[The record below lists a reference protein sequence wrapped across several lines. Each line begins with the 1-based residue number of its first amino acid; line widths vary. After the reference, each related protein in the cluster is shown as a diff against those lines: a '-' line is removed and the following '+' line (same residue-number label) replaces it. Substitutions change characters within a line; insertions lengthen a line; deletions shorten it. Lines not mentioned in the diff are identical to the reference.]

1 MALRGLWQLKRL
13 LVSFCDFSGSSKGAR
28 DFALK
33 GQLEEFIKNNP
44 QIRVHTAITR
54 GQHPFVRG
62 SYANT
67 SEHTIGVKNQDSNG
81 VLEAA
86 LSLRNATGRKTTLAL
101 GTRQVTRRPSI
112 QGTWTPFTKV
122 GDTPVQIKVEQ

>member
-1 MALRGLWQLKRL
+1 MLN
-13 LVSFCDFSGSSKGAR
+13 SS
-28 DFALK
+28 L
-33 GQLEEFIKNNP
+33 
-44 QIRVHTAITR
+44 T
-54 GQHPFVRG
+54 PFFHA
-62 SYANT
+62 ANM